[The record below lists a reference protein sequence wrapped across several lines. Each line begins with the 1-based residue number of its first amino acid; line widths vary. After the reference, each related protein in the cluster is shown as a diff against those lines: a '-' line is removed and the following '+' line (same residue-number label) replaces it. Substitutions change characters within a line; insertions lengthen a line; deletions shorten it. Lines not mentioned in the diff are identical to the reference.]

1 VPHVIYEVFNTTAY
15 TTSLS
20 RNMNMFNMNPN
31 GIVVRFSII
40 SFLIEYLCSLSSG
53 MFLMNILTSRWSE
66 NRRNNV

>member
-1 VPHVIYEVFNTTAY
+1 MPHVIYEVFNTTAY